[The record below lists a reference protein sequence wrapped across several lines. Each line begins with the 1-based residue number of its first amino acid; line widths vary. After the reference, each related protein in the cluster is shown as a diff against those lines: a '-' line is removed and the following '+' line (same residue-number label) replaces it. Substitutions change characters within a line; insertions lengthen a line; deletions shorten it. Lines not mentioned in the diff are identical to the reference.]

1 VCHFITKAEYFAA
14 LDDRKTMKR
23 LRRTR
28 RLGADLKH
36 VQDAWVLTRL
46 RDAKG
51 LRILEIG
58 GADARTLN
66 TIAGGNEIWNLDDFG
81 ETGTNRRKRE
91 VPKTKKVKVV
101 PAKLGSFAKELPEG
115 HFDIIVSISV
125 VEHVPYDAYP
135 DFWRDHVRVM
145 KPKGLALHAVDF
157 YLGEEAD
164 PVAEKRLDQLLSAWR
179 EAGLAPDE
187 ESPIARPVVFRP
199 NYASNPDFG
208 MWRWNR
214 AAPTLAARR
223 AVAQSVS
230 LAVTLRRA

>member
-1 VCHFITKAEYFAA
+1 
-14 LDDRKTMKR
+14 M
-23 LRRTR
+23 
-28 RLGADLKH
+28 
-36 VQDAWVLTRL
+36 
-46 RDAKG
+46 
-51 LRILEIG
+51 
-58 GADARTLN
+58 
-66 TIAGGNEIWNLDDFG
+66 
-81 ETGTNRRKRE
+81 E